1 MWVVGV
7 IFPKIPTIFPNVG
20 KNEGFFGEKRS
31 DFSLF
36 LYFLALFFFFFLLF
50 PKKCPIFPKITGFS
64 GKLWE
69 KDCFALVFAVLLQRR
84 RNKTTLKWFGA
95 LETSSYIYIMYT
107 QIMRVVQQGETFA
120 VQSQKSENGQMMK
133 CNIVLQE
140 MGGKYENQYAAAMLG
155 NAAQCKFYPGDLVA
169 VTLRFTTHE
178 HNGQVYQDILV
189 TDIEKV
195 KG

>member
-1 MWVVGV
+1 M
-7 IFPKIPTIFPNVG
+7 
-20 KNEGFFGEKRS
+20 GEKRS
-31 DFSLF
+31 DFFYF
-36 LYFLALFFFFFLLF
+36 LYFLTSFFFFFLLF

-69 KDCFALVFAVLLQRR
+69 KDCFALGFAVLLQRR
-84 RNKTTLKWFGA
+84 RNKTTPKWFGD
-95 LETSSYIYIMYT
+95 LETTSDYFIIMNA
-107 QIMRVVQQGETFA
+107 QIMRVVKQGEAFA

-155 NAAQCKFYPGDLVA
+155 NMAQCKFAPGALVA
-169 VTLRFTTHE
+169 VTLRFTARE
-178 HNGQVYQDILV
+178 YNGQVYQDILV
-189 TDIEKV
+189 TDIEKL